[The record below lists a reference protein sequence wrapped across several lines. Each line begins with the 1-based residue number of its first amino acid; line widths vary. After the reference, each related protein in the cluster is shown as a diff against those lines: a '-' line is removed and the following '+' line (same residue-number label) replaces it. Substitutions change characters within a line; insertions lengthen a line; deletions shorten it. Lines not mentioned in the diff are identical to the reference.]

1 MPRRSKKQDRLCEE
15 RNAAVQEIPEE
26 YIEFM
31 QADMDA
37 THRIYYK
44 KTRNKI
50 KLRCS
55 LTEQEDTFY
64 RDNEDP
70 FDQRKTMQQDP
81 KHNDFGRC
89 PICGRYG
96 KFISPGKAKRRDN
109 DILYFSLYEPWDG
122 DGIVIRSIEVER
134 VYENLYSD
142 YRQVSPYREGM
153 IEYARTFLK
162 IGQIGNTDYKKYDD
176 WNGRTF
182 WDYKNISGMTNIQ
195 IYEGRNLGVCLL
207 QKKPWSYA
215 MDLYYQMKDRPKS
228 NRDFLKAYAE
238 NPEVELMYK
247 TGMTA
252 LATDIIKFGSVRKYK
267 GKKIWEKY
275 GVTKEHWNY
284 IRDKNYGRWKF
295 GVFQEND
302 QKGYG
307 CTLDQIEWFK
317 DHMRRLPSKTIMDV
331 TSPTKLI
338 HYLEKQTKREN
349 GYGIIST
356 TYRHYEDY
364 INTMQQ
370 MGYDLTNTVYLYPK
384 DLRAKHNDAAHRLAV
399 QQDQKKKQEKNEQYK
414 NIAKTYKKLCKKY
427 AYEDGDFMIR
437 PAASAGEIIEE
448 GRELHHCVGSDNYL
462 RRHSI
467 GTSYILLMR
476 YKKSPGISFCTI
488 EIKDKKIVQW
498 YEAHDQKQDK
508 EIIQPWLDKYI
519 KHLKE
524 EEHGTNRTEL
534 AEG

>member
-15 RNAAVQEIPEE
+15 RNAAVKEIPEE

-96 KFISPGKAKRRDN
+96 KFISPGKAKRRDH

-122 DGIVIRSIEVER
+122 DGLVIRSIEVER

-207 QKKPWSYA
+207 QKRPWSYA

-252 LATDIIKFGSVRKYK
+252 LATDILKFGSVRKYK

-284 IRDKNYGRWKF
+284 IRDKNYGRWNF

-349 GYGIIST
+349 GYGSIST

-384 DLRAKHNDAAHRLAV
+384 DLRAKHNEAAHRLVV
-399 QQDQKKKQEKNEQYK
+399 QLDQKKKQEKNEEYK
-414 NIAKTYKKLCKKY
+414 NIAKNYKKICKQY
-427 AYEDGDFMIR
+427 AYEDGDFLIR
-437 PAASAGEIIEE
+437 PASSAGEIIEE
-448 GRELHHCVGSDNYL
+448 GRKLHHCVGGDNYL
-462 RRHSI
+462 SSHNK
-467 GTSYILLMR
+467 GNSYILLMR
-476 YKKSPGISFCTI
+476 HVNTPGIPFCTV
-488 EIKDKKIVQW
+488 EIKDSIIRQW
-498 YEAHDQKQDK
+498 YEAHDQKPDK

-534 AEG
+534 AAG